1 MPRCPLCAKKLKT
14 RMAVMAHMN
23 QPLGACLPYIAEIAA
38 MQSEI
43 SVINEP
49 ANNVS
54 YQGFDTEASVNF
66 QSASGACNMEEA
78 TMDVD
83 DNSPLSPHE
92 PMDSAEPTFEPI
104 IKEHPS
110 AGQTFGKGKTFLENF
125 DTDAYARQRAANL
138 YYPFS
143 SKEEW
148 ELASFLLMSGLS
160 MANITKFLSLKL
172 VRSLKL
178 SFQSAKDLRSRA
190 EMLPKGPQ
198 WKFKPW
204 EAYSPTKKPLM
215 LFFRNPIECL
225 QSLLRAPTLEGR
237 IHYKPLQVFDNARG
251 LMRVFT
257 EWRTGDAAWD
267 IQSQLPEG
275 ATLLGT
281 MLSSD
286 KTNISAMTGGREA
299 HPLLISLA
307 NIDFAFRMKAS
318 NHLFLLLAL
327 LPIPKF
333 IEKDKKVQ
341 GMLTARLFH
350 ACLDFITQPLKKAA
364 EIGVMMSDPTLSQLI
379 SLESQGADPLDLKA
393 YGAAAMTDWPLA
405 QPDQFWDHDV
415 KWCIRAIGG
424 AELDFRF
431 SILHPATANLKQ
443 VTGREHR
450 DIQRYL
456 ISVIA
461 AVRALMDFRYAAQ
474 APRISD
480 RDCAKIEQSLSL
492 FHQHK
497 DAIIKAGARRG
508 KKNVPITHWHIP
520 KLESFQI
527 PIQWSADVTERAH
540 ISEIKHPSHS
550 TNNQKYEAQIVR
562 HLDREEKYSDD
573 QHAAMQLLEGIVEAQ
588 DQNGDS
594 DDSDHD
600 GGSTNSIKRRT
611 GYTSSQV
618 NYFARAAALVRGEIL
633 NAPLPYRTFAVE
645 HTAFHLRRDP
655 TYRRLNLDQ
664 LVDNTKQYHAIG
676 GRRPA
681 LVTDRLPLDVVDVW
695 TSVRVQSKSYH
706 YPHGPLPSQ
715 AVHASPP
722 SAEWQ
727 HGRCDPVVV
736 NTDPVSRWPYSGL
749 KGHTIAQLRVI
760 MRIIPN
766 RQTPAFATNNPFVA
780 YVDRFDIIP
789 QATASAPE
797 PASSLHVLK
806 RAHRANGRPLGDIVP
821 LSQLRSL
828 VSLVPRFGEKA
839 DSHLTKTTCLAF
851 STEFWLNK
859 YFTKELYYALD
870 E

>member
-1 MPRCPLCAKKLKT
+1 
-14 RMAVMAHMN
+14 
-23 QPLGACLPYIAEIAA
+23 
-38 MQSEI
+38 
-43 SVINEP
+43 
-49 ANNVS
+49 
-54 YQGFDTEASVNF
+54 
-66 QSASGACNMEEA
+66 
-78 TMDVD
+78 
-83 DNSPLSPHE
+83 
-92 PMDSAEPTFEPI
+92 
-104 IKEHPS
+104 
-110 AGQTFGKGKTFLENF
+110 
-125 DTDAYARQRAANL
+125 
-138 YYPFS
+138 
-143 SKEEW
+143 
-148 ELASFLLMSGLS
+148 
-160 MANITKFLSLKL
+160 
-172 VRSLKL
+172 
-178 SFQSAKDLRSRA
+178 
-190 EMLPKGPQ
+190 
-198 WKFKPW
+198 
-204 EAYSPTKKPLM
+204 
-215 LFFRNPIECL
+215 
-225 QSLLRAPTLEGR
+225 
-237 IHYKPLQVFDNARG
+237 
-251 LMRVFT
+251 
-257 EWRTGDAAWD
+257 
-267 IQSQLPEG
+267 
-275 ATLLGT
+275 
-281 MLSSD
+281 
-286 KTNISAMTGGREA
+286 MTGGREA

-307 NIDFAFRMKAS
+307 NIDFASRMKAS

-333 IEKDKKVQ
+333 IESDKKVQ
-341 GMLTARLFH
+341 GMLAARLFH

-364 EIGVMMSDPTLSQLI
+364 EIGVMMSDPVGSLRYCFTPLVAYIADTPEAAMIAGVAGKTSAVTMASYKEFGDPLRHPSRTAEKTLSQLI

-393 YGAAAMTDWPLA
+393 YGAAAMTYRLSGVHRPFWRDWPLA
-405 QPDQFWDHDV
+405 QPDVFLTPEPLHHWHKQFWDHDV

-431 SILHPATANLKQ
+431 SILHPATGYRQFAEGIANLKQ

-461 AVRALMDFRYAAQ
+461 GATPNRSFLIAVQALMDFRYAAQ

-508 KKNVPITHWHIP
+508 KKNKPITNWHIP
-520 KLESFQI
+520 KLESFQSVAPSI
-527 PIQWSADVTERAH
+527 RNCGVPIQWSADVTERAH

-562 HLDREEKYSDD
+562 HLDREEKCRQFDLATSLRDSDD
-573 QHAAMQLLEGIVEAQ
+573 QHAAMQLLEGIIEAQ
-588 DQNGDS
+588 DQNGVS
-594 DDSDHD
+594 DDSDHE

-618 NYFARAAALVRGEIL
+618 NYFARAAALVRGEIP

-655 TYRRLNLDQ
+655 TYRRLDLQ
-664 LVDNTKQYHAIG
+664 TLVEKYGIPDIPAAFANYFHRIKTQQYHVIG

-681 LVTDRLPLDVVDVW
+681 LVATDRLPLDVVDVW

-706 YPHGPLPSQ
+706 YPHDPLPSQ

-722 SAEWQ
+722 SSEWQ
-727 HGRCDPVVV
+727 HGRCDPVMV
-736 NTDPVSRWPYSGL
+736 NTDPVSGWPYSGL
-749 KGHTIAQLRVI
+749 KGNAQLLVGKSSSLNDPGHTIAQLRVI

-780 YVDRFDIIP
+780 YVERFDIIP

-797 PASSLHVLK
+797 PASSLYVLR
-806 RAHRANGRPLGDIVP
+806 RARRADGSRQGDIVP

-828 VSLVPRFGEKA
+828 VSLVPRFGGKA
-839 DSHLTKTTCLAF
+839 DSRLTKTNCLAF